1 MNTVNFDGTRK
12 RLMGKRKIIYYKYRD
27 FKKVYVSFK
36 RDMRAHKVQRGGPVV
51 EEEVGEKAEE
61 VV

>member
-1 MNTVNFDGTRK
+1 MNFDGTRK
-12 RLMGKRKIIYYKYRD
+12 KLLGKRKIIYYKYRD

-36 RDMRAHKVQRGGPVV
+36 RDMRPHKVQRGGPVV
-51 EEEVGEKAEE
+51 EEEGEEKVEE